1 MLHSGQKAKFDSE
14 ARIEPTTTWLGS
26 LQSSTQQLSTYTH
39 RITAGLKLVV
49 ESGVLGPVALI
60 CTSKL
65 HINQGFQK
73 REIRVFT
80 P

>member
-14 ARIEPTTTWLGS
+14 ARIEPTTTWFGS
-26 LQSSTQQLSTYTH
+26 LQSSTQKLSACIY
-39 RITAGLKLVV
+39 RI
-49 ESGVLGPVALI
+49 LI
-60 CTSKL
+60 SLKL

-73 REIRVFT
+73 FEIRVFT

>member
-1 MLHSGQKAKFDSE
+1 MLYSGQKAKSDIE
-14 ARIEPTTTWLGS
+14 ARIEPTTTRIGR
-26 LQSSTQQLSTYTH
+26 LQSSAQQLSTCIFRTL
-39 RITAGLKLVV
+39 IGL
-49 ESGVLGPVALI
+49 
-60 CTSKL
+60 KL

>member
-1 MLHSGQKAKFDSE
+1 MLHGGQKTNFDSE
-14 ARIEPTTTWLGS
+14 ARIEPTTTRIGR
-26 LQSSTQQLSTYTH
+26 LQSSAQQLSTCILKTSV
-39 RITAGLKLVV
+39 GL
-49 ESGVLGPVALI
+49 
-60 CTSKL
+60 KL